1 MGRTASDLRREGWPE
16 EEMGKYRPWASIRRY
31 GKDKDVASRRERALE
46 IARKAAGL
54 LKERFGAIR
63 VMLFGSLAHGAWF
76 TPRSDIDLL
85 VEGVSPQAFF
95 RAEAAVEALASG
107 FKVDLV
113 DPKECSPELLSR
125 IGEEGLEL

>member
-1 MGRTASDLRREGWPE
+1 MGRTASDLRKEGWPE
-16 EEMGKYRPWASIRRY
+16 AEMGKYRPWASIRRY
-31 GKDKDVASRRERALE
+31 EKDKDVALRRERALE
-46 IARKAAGL
+46 MARKAAGL
-54 LKERFGAIR
+54 LKEQFGAIR
-63 VMLFGSLAHGAWF
+63 VVLFGSLAHGAWF

-113 DPKECSPELLSR
+113 DPRNAPRNC
-125 IGEEGLEL
+125 